1 MSEDAATRVV
11 ATEPALAELARLETE
26 HGPLMLVLSGGC
38 CDGSSPVCLRR
49 GELLLG
55 PHDLRL
61 GELGGHPVHVDAEQD
76 ERWRRPVFT
85 IDVAPGEGSGLSLEG
100 AHDLHFV
107 LRAP

>member
-1 MSEDAATRVV
+1 MSGDAATRVV
-11 ATEPALAELARLETE
+11 ASEAALAELGRLAAE

-38 CDGSSPVCLRR
+38 CDGSSPVCLRA
-49 GELLLG
+49 GELALG

-61 GELGGHPVHVDAEQD
+61 GDVGGQPVYIDAEQD
-76 ERWRRPVFT
+76 ERWRRPAFA

-107 LRAP
+107 LRSA